1 MSKKIGKYKVGK
13 HESTKVLADGGA
25 ITGTIFAR
33 VNSTKKPSITQKFP
47 AHTGDFGAGAE
58 TITVAQILTGI
69 FVTDPT
75 DAATTVAWA
84 LPTAALLVAGWDGC
98 AVGDTIDFSIINTGT
113 ASADEI
119 ITLAGVTSAT
129 LVGSGAVL
137 TSNPVDNAFSSGA
150 GLFRIRI
157 TAITGTLTYH
167 CYRIA

>member
-1 MSKKIGKYKVGK
+1 MATRIGKYKVTK
-13 HESTKVLADGGA
+13 RESAMSLVDGGSA
-25 ITGTIFAR
+25 DGTIFAR
-33 VNSTKKPSITQKFP
+33 GNTATKPSITQKFP
-47 AHTGDFGAGAE
+47 AHHVESAGA
-58 TITVAQILTGI
+58 IAVTVAMIMKGI
-69 FVTDPT
+69 ITMDP
-75 DAATTVAWA
+75 AADRAWT
-84 LPTAALLVAGWDGC
+84 LPTPTLLQAGWEGC
-98 AVGDTIDFSIINTGT
+98 QVGDCIDFSIINTGT

-137 TSNPVDNAFSSGA
+137 TANAVDDAFSSGS